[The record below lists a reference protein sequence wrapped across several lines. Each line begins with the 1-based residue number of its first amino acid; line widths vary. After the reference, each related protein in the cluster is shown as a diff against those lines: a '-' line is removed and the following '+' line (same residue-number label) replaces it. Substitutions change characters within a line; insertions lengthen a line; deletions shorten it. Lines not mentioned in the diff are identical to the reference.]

1 MAGKKNGGG
10 NNLATIVIGVIAVCI
25 AGSILVGSTEGRNAL
40 ESFGMRGASVSQ
52 LKPGADSQKKNDLK
66 VRIPKP
72 GADSQRKNDLGITIP
87 KPGED
92 SQGKNNLGLTLPA
105 PSASPSASATSP
117 APSTDATP
125 NRWPAAANA
134 TITPEQALTELDKI
148 TTGTPHLAG
157 YAGNRELLFGK
168 WQNSSQ
174 LCGSGTT
181 RDLIMKRDMT
191 DVAMTKAC
199 KVQTGV
205 LQDPYTGKTI
215 RFDRSKSSLT
225 VQIDHVVAVQDAW
238 ASGLWGA
245 SAQERLTYANDP
257 DVLLAVDG
265 PANEQKGSG
274 VASLISSK
282 SRQAATRAQ
291 WGGEVWMPSNKAYR
305 CDYMVKRVEIKTK
318 YGLSMTQAEKT
329 ETKKVL
335 EACPME

>member
-1 MAGKKNGGG
+1 MAGRKKGGGG
-10 NNLATIVIGVIAVCI
+10 NNLVTIIIGVIAVCI
-25 AGSILVGSTEGRNAL
+25 AGTIIVDSASGQRAL
-40 ESFGMRGASVSQ
+40 EAFGLHGSVSQ
-52 LKPGADSQKKNDLK
+52 LKPGADSQKKNNLGIK
-66 VRIPKP
+66 IPKA
-72 GADSQRKNDLGITIP
+72 GA
-87 KPGED
+87 D
-92 SQGKNNLGLTLPA
+92 SQGKNNLSLSLPT
-105 PSASPSASATSP
+105 PSASPSASASATSP
-117 APSTDATP
+117 TPSTSATTGQ
-125 NRWPAAANA
+125 WPAAANA
-134 TITPEQALTELDKI
+134 TIAPKQALAQLDKI
-148 TTGTPHLAG
+148 TVNTPHLAG

-215 RFDRSKSSLT
+215 RFDRSKSTLT

>member
-25 AGSILVGSTEGRNAL
+25 AGSILVGSTGGRNAL

-52 LKPGADSQKKNDLK
+52 LKPGEDSQKKNDLK

-72 GADSQRKNDLGITIP
+72 GADSQRKNNLGITIP
-87 KPGED
+87 KLGED

-157 YAGNRELLFGK
+157 YAGNREQLFGK

>member
-1 MAGKKNGGG
+1 MAGRKKGGGG
-10 NNLATIVIGVIAVCI
+10 NNLVTIIIGVIAVCI
-25 AGSILVGSTEGRNAL
+25 AATVIVSSTDGQRAL
-40 ESFGMRGASVSQ
+40 QAFGVNGSVSQ
-52 LKPGADSQKKNDLK
+52 LKPGADSQQKNNLK
-66 VRIPKP
+66 VKIPKA
-72 GADSQRKNDLGITIP
+72 GADSQQKNNLGITIP
-87 KPGED
+87 KPTA
-92 SQGKNNLGLTLPA
+92 SPTST
-105 PSASPSASATSP
+105 PSASPSASSSSTASTGWPTAASP
-117 APSTDATP
+117 
-125 NRWPAAANA
+125 
-134 TITPEQALTELDKI
+134 TITVRQALTQLDKI
-148 TTGTPHLAG
+148 TVNTPHLDG
-157 YAGNRELLFGK
+157 YAGNREKLFGK

-191 DVAMTKAC
+191 STTMTSSC
-199 KVQTGV
+199 KVQTGI

-245 SAQERLTYANDP
+245 SAQERLEYANDP

-291 WGGEVWMPSNKAYR
+291 WGGEVWLPSNKSYR
-305 CDYMVKRVEIKTK
+305 CSYMVKRVQIKTK
-318 YGLSMTQAEKT
+318 YGLSMTSAEKA
-329 ETKKVL
+329 ETKQLL
-335 EACPME
+335 ESCPGA

>member
-1 MAGKKNGGG
+1 MAGRKKGGGG
-10 NNLATIVIGVIAVCI
+10 NNLATIIIGVIAVCI
-25 AGSILVGSTEGRNAL
+25 AATIIVSSTDGQHAL
-40 ESFGMRGASVSQ
+40 QSFGVNGSVSQ
-52 LKPGADSQKKNDLK
+52 LKPGADSQQKNNLTVK
-66 VRIPKP
+66 IPKP
-72 GADSQRKNDLGITIP
+72 GADSQ
-87 KPGED
+87 
-92 SQGKNNLGLTLPA
+92 QKNNLGITLPKPTA
-105 PSASPSASATSP
+105 GDKSGSPSSSTPAAPTATGG
-117 APSTDATP
+117 
-125 NRWPAAANA
+125 WPAAASP
-134 TITPEQALTELDKI
+134 TITVREALTRLDKI
-148 TTGTPHLAG
+148 TVRTPHLNG
-157 YAGNRELLFGK
+157 YAGNREKLFGK

-181 RDLIMKRDMT
+181 RDQIMKRDMT
-191 DVAMTKAC
+191 GTTMTSSC
-199 KVQTGV
+199 KVQTGI

-215 RFDRSKSSLT
+215 RFDRSKSTLT